1 MFYDAS
7 GAVVSGPMDF
17 TVTGPTCDVINW
29 GTASSPWC
37 RNASGC
43 TAPPAALDSFW
54 HNGTIMVLEVSH
66 SDIFWL
72 GNGNDMKVDSD
83 NIAKA
88 LDMMK
93 TDSEFAWQHECMV
106 ILRAF
111 LAYYPDRRDELV
123 QRMSEGRFDIG
134 ATFSEPLEETLYG
147 ELLVRQMYLGR
158 KWFVDNFPGVD
169 SAVVAFHQDGPL
181 RALQMPQI
189 YAKAG
194 VKYVAHFPLVHGCV
208 SASIAQHCTNSFIS
222 CETFVS
228 LATAIMRVAYAPP
241 PPSPGA
247 LVSICSDVHTCSR
260 VY

>member
-1 MFYDAS
+1 
-7 GAVVSGPMDF
+7 
-17 TVTGPTCDVINW
+17 
-29 GTASSPWC
+29 
-37 RNASGC
+37 
-43 TAPPAALDSFW
+43 
-54 HNGTIMVLEVSH
+54 MVLEVSH